1 MSGCPDFN
9 PRLQHGAFGLGFA
22 GAHGPVPGSR
32 TVAEHLSCLLMLL
45 GFLPMHSGSQQCVN
59 VASLDFAGI

>member
-9 PRLQHGAFGLGFA
+9 SRLQHGAFGLGFA
-22 GAHGPVPGSR
+22 GAHGPVPASR

-45 GFLPMHSGSQQCVN
+45 DS
-59 VASLDFAGI
+59 